1 MRSVPW
7 ALVIFRLLAGPAIV
21 GLCLMARAFAPVSA
35 TALVALGVLSDIFDG
50 VIARQTGSVTPRLR
64 LWDSRTDV
72 VFWLS
77 VAIAVHLLYPTIWHT
92 TWIMLAV
99 LGTMEATTH
108 VISYV
113 RFRRE
118 ASTHHILSKIF
129 CLFLWALVSQLFL
142 TGATGWLFW
151 LTLAVGVVSQAEAMA
166 IMLIVPQWQV
176 DVKSLAAALA
186 QGRARI
192 IDTRRR

>member
-1 MRSVPW
+1 LRLVPW

-21 GLCLMARAFAPVSA
+21 ALCLIAPAAAPLPA
-35 TALVALGVLSDIFDG
+35 TVLVALGVLSDIFDG
-50 VIARQTGSVTPRLR
+50 VVARRLGSVTLALR

-77 VAIAVHLLYPTIWHT
+77 IAISVHLLYPAIWRT

-99 LGTMEATTH
+99 LGAMEATTH
-108 VISYV
+108 LVSFI

-129 CLFLWALVSQLFL
+129 CLVLWALVSQLFL

-151 LTLAVGVVSQAEAMA
+151 LTLGMGVVSQAEAMA
-166 IMLIVPQWQV
+166 IMLIVPEWQV
-176 DVKSLAAALA
+176 DVKNLAAALA
-186 QGRARI
+186 LRKAQ
-192 IDTRRR
+192 